1 MELIL
6 IVIAVVALWGIYALW
21 KYQHLKSL
29 ARQYAQSAQQ
39 FHKKLKELTAPD
51 HFFTDE
57 ELQALKSE
65 YNPLVYKINS
75 LYKTSLVS
83 NDFLDDLHL
92 FEFIEERRVLNHTQY
107 THNQS
112 LKDKK

>member
-6 IVIAVVALWGIYALW
+6 IILAVVTLWGVYMLW
-21 KYQHLKSL
+21 KYLHLRKQ

-92 FEFIEERRVLNHTQY
+92 FEFIEARRVLNHTQY
-107 THNQS
+107 THN
-112 LKDKK
+112 LKFKDKK